1 MILFFFRNVDALG
14 LSVRLWRLF
23 EALGDSCHQR
33 SHQAYKDRA
42 AQMLCLESKYIQS
55 PIDYIQID
63 MKFILLSV
71 VIYTARICCFGVILF
86 WRHLDLI
93 QLSSRKIL
101 KVDSRQI
108 LVCKRFSVGLINPQ
122 PNFKP

>member
-1 MILFFFRNVDALG
+1 MVKALGKIRFCFFRNVDALG

-63 MKFILLSV
+63 MKFILLSFAAMV
-71 VIYTARICCFGVILF
+71 STVASNSVRFGFIF
-86 WRHLDLI
+86 
-93 QLSSRKIL
+93 
-101 KVDSRQI
+101 
-108 LVCKRFSVGLINPQ
+108 
-122 PNFKP
+122 